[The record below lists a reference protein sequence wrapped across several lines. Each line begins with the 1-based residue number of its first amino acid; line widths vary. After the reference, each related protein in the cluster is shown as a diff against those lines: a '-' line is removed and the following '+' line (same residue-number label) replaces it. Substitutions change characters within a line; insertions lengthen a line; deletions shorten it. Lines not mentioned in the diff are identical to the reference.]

1 MRHALFVKGNFTT
14 NLVENWMHIRYKF
27 DRGKQINQIQGGSWQ
42 ARCAG
47 AGLRCN
53 MGPSWGT
60 AAWEKA
66 VGTPPTEVFHSTA
79 RKAVKQAECDQK
91 RKATVKSKTQRKKA
105 KSYAQ
110 EEHI

>member
-1 MRHALFVKGNFTT
+1 M
-14 NLVENWMHIRYKF
+14 ESWMHIRCKF
-27 DRGKQINQIQGGSWQ
+27 DRGKQINRIQGGSWQ
-42 ARCAG
+42 EHCAG